1 MRIEEVILPLEDRRP
16 WRPTPDPSVTAMVA
30 AVLEDVRCRGDAAVL
45 EATARFDGYV
55 PASMAALRIG
65 PEELEAAW
73 RGLAEPL
80 RAALQAAAANIRAF
94 HERQRE
100 PGYEERESDGTLRA
114 LRVQPLERVGV
125 YVPGGRAAYPSS
137 VLMNVVPA
145 VVAGVPEIVVV
156 APAPGGERSPAV
168 LAAAHLAGATEVWA
182 IGGAQAIGALA
193 YGTESIRP
201 VDKIVGPGN
210 RYVTEA
216 KRQVFGTVA
225 IDGLAG
231 PTEVLVIADGTAPP
245 RFVAADLIAQA
256 EHDPDA
262 EAILVTPDRRMAEAV
277 RAALDEL
284 VARSPRAEIVRASLA
299 AHGRIVLV
307 PDLETAVAWA
317 NRRAPEH
324 LELLVADPEAWLPKI
339 RHAGAVFLGAATPE
353 PVGDYLAGPN
363 HVLPTGGTARWASPL
378 GVYDFVKRSSVVRY
392 SRERLVRD
400 AAAIVTLAE
409 AEGLV
414 GHADAVRVRLEADA

>member
-1 MRIEEVILPLEDRRP
+1 MRIEEAYPPFDERRP
-16 WRPTPDPSVTAMVA
+16 WRPTPDPELTRAVA
-30 AVLEDVRCRGDAAVL
+30 AILEDVQRRGDAAVL
-45 EATARFDGYV
+45 DATARFDGHHA
-55 PASMAALRIG
+55 PSMAALRVT
-65 PEELEAAW
+65 PDELAAAW
-73 RGLAEPL
+73 ARLPVSL
-80 RAALQAAAANIRAF
+80 REALRRSADNIRTF

-100 PGYEERESDGTLRA
+100 VGYEERDPDGSWRA

-145 VVAGVPEIVVV
+145 VVAGVPDIVLVV
-156 APAPGGERSPAV
+156 PAPGGARSDAV
-168 LAAAHLAGATEVWA
+168 LGAAHLAGATEVWA
-182 IGGAQAIGALA
+182 IGGAQAVAALA
-193 YGTESIRP
+193 FGTESIRP

-231 PTEVLVIADGTAPP
+231 PTEVLVIADATAPP
-245 RFVAADLIAQA
+245 RYVAADLLAQA

-262 EAILVTPDRRMAEAV
+262 EAILVTPDRRLAEAV
-277 RAALDEL
+277 RRELAALVE
-284 VARSPRAEIVRASLA
+284 RSPRAAVVRVSLA
-299 AHGRIVLV
+299 AHGRVVLV
-307 PDLETAVAWA
+307 PDMDAAVAWA

-339 RHAGAVFLGAATPE
+339 RHAGAVFLGVNTPE

-378 GVYDFVKRSSVVRY
+378 GVYDFIKRSSVLRY

-400 AAAIVTLAE
+400 APAILALAE
-409 AEGLV
+409 AEGLS
-414 GHADAVRVRLEADA
+414 GHADAVRVRLEASA